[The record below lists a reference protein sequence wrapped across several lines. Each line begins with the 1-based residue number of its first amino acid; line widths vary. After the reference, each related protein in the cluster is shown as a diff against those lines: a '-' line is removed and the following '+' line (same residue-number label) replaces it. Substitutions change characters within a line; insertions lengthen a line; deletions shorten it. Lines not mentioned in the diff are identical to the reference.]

1 MSGARSALI
10 IGGGFIGRAAA
21 ARLAHAGWAVEQV
34 TRAPTSPLPGVA
46 RRAIDYRAAEVSSLL
61 AGKDVLIFATGE
73 MIPAMLP
80 ADLAQAYVEQVA
92 PVIELAER
100 AQRAGVARMVF
111 VSSGGTVYGPAA
123 PVPTDEDAATHPANV
138 YGFLKLQTEHALR
151 FVATRSGLS
160 IVNLRVAN
168 PYGTGQRTDRP
179 LGFVTAVLDR
189 ALRGEEVAIWGDGT
203 ATRDFIHIDD
213 VARAIEAAACG
224 EGTAD
229 VINIGSGVETSLNAV
244 CALVAEATGVEVR
257 RTHFP
262 PRPVDVARSVLAIA
276 RAERELGWRPS
287 IALRD
292 GIVRMVAEQ
301 ASARCDRRM

>member
-1 MSGARSALI
+1 MIVTRSALV

-21 ARLAHAGWAVEQV
+21 ARLARSGWAVEQV
-34 TRAPTSPLPGVA
+34 TRAPTAPLAGVS
-46 RRAIDYRAAEVSSLL
+46 RRTIDYRTSEISSLL
-61 AGKDVLIFATGE
+61 AGKDAVIFATGE
-73 MIPAMLP
+73 MIPATLP

-151 FVATRSGLS
+151 FVSTRSGLS
-160 IVNLRVAN
+160 TISLRVAN
-168 PYGTGQRTDRP
+168 PYGTGQRSDRP

-189 ALRGEEVAIWGDGT
+189 ALAGEEIGIWGDGET
-203 ATRDFIHIDD
+203 TRDFVHIDD
-213 VARAIEAAACG
+213 VARAIEAAAAR
-224 EGTAD
+224 TATHD
-229 VINIGSGVETSLNAV
+229 VINIGSGLETSLNTI
-244 CALVAEATGVEVR
+244 CALIAEVTGVAVR
-257 RTHFP
+257 RTYFP
-262 PRPVDVARSVLAIA
+262 PRAVDVRRSGLSIV
-276 RAERELGWRPS
+276 RAAHDLDWRPA

-292 GIVRMVAEQ
+292 GIARMVAER
-301 ASARCDRRM
+301 AGGSA